1 MTSRL
6 ARLSSSHPRLRRPRS
21 VSCSASDNYRRP
33 SGTSSSGGS
42 RRRRDASLF
51 DNIEPGSSSNSSS
64 AATIDTTPIDIEDTA
79 PPSTSTP
86 PPTTMGQ
93 QDNGDNE
100 WAGWGPSTSTSAGT
114 ASNADPELGW
124 ANESWAQPARNIDN
138 DNDDYTDSSR
148 YTNRSSSASQ
158 SNDSKSK
165 SAPRQAGSKDNDEY
179 NKNNYGEAYAPAYE
193 EGLEEPDIA
202 VLTSDELDRAL
213 PVVPFSQQATY
224 FSGSAT
230 ENIQRWGASLA
241 ATVVLSKIAL
251 IAAGTLTWPLWWPWA
266 LAAKRNFGL
275 RKSSGNG
282 GLWRTQILDIN
293 ISGRPKPKF
302 GSDGGGDE
310 GSAPK
315 AKRSFFTTM
324 RSTTLLIGDPGG
336 AQTELVLPYDARHDR
351 LMPGQPAEMI
361 VLSSA
366 PTFESF
372 KAVPE
377 VYLPFASLWVSEY
390 PHVARNEFLE
400 LSLQIERERKEE
412 EEGGNRGEWYDDNGA
427 GRPPP
432 SSFGGGN
439 SIGREYY

>member
-1 MTSRL
+1 
-6 ARLSSSHPRLRRPRS
+6 
-21 VSCSASDNYRRP
+21 
-33 SGTSSSGGS
+33 
-42 RRRRDASLF
+42 
-51 DNIEPGSSSNSSS
+51 
-64 AATIDTTPIDIEDTA
+64 
-79 PPSTSTP
+79 
-86 PPTTMGQ
+86 MGQ
-93 QDNGDNE
+93 QDNDDNE

-114 ASNADPELGW
+114 AANADPELGW
-124 ANESWAQPARNIDN
+124 ATESWAQPATNV
-138 DNDDYTDSSR
+138 DNDDDKDGYS
-148 YTNRSSSASQ
+148 NRSGSGGSGSASQ
-158 SNDSKSK
+158 TNNNNNNNSYD
-165 SAPRQAGSKDNDEY
+165 APRQSRS
-179 NKNNYGEAYAPAYE
+179 NNTDKYTTSSNNNGEAYAPTYE

-202 VLTSDELDRAL
+202 VLTSDELDRVL
-213 PVVPFSQQATY
+213 PVVPFSQQASY

-275 RKSSGNG
+275 RRSSGNG

-293 ISGRPKPKF
+293 ITGRPKPKF
-302 GSDGGGDE
+302 GGGSGSSGDE
-310 GSAPK
+310 GSAAK

-324 RSTTLLIGDPGG
+324 RTTKLLIGDPGG

-390 PHVARNEFLE
+390 PHLARNEFLE

-412 EEGGNRGEWYDDNGA
+412 EEGSGGGGGGWYDDNGV

-432 SSFGGGN
+432 SGS
-439 SIGREYY
+439 GRKYYY

>member
-1 MTSRL
+1 M
-6 ARLSSSHPRLRRPRS
+6 
-21 VSCSASDNYRRP
+21 DNDKYTDDYSNR
-33 SGTSSSGGS
+33 
-42 RRRRDASLF
+42 
-51 DNIEPGSSSNSSS
+51 SNSSS
-64 AATIDTTPIDIEDTA
+64 
-79 PPSTSTP
+79 
-86 PPTTMGQ
+86 G
-93 QDNGDNE
+93 
-100 WAGWGPSTSTSAGT
+100 
-114 ASNADPELGW
+114 
-124 ANESWAQPARNIDN
+124 
-138 DNDDYTDSSR
+138 
-148 YTNRSSSASQ
+148 SSASQ
-158 SNDSKSK
+158 SNNNNTNG
-165 SAPRQAGSKDNDEY
+165 APRQSRSKDNDNY
-179 NKNNYGEAYAPAYE
+179 TTSSNNNREAYAPTYE
-193 EGLEEPDIA
+193 EGLEEPDVA
-202 VLTSDELDRAL
+202 VLTSEELDRVL

-275 RKSSGNG
+275 RRSSGNG
-282 GLWRTQILDIN
+282 GLWRTQILDI
-293 ISGRPKPKF
+293 IITGRPKPKF
-302 GSDGGGDE
+302 GGGSDSIGDE
-310 GSAPK
+310 GSAAK

-324 RSTTLLIGDPGG
+324 RTTKLLIGDPGG

-390 PHVARNEFLE
+390 PHLARNEFLE

-412 EEGGNRGEWYDDNGA
+412 EEGSGGGGGGGWYDDNEA

-432 SSFGGGN
+432 SDSGTK
-439 SIGREYY
+439 YYY